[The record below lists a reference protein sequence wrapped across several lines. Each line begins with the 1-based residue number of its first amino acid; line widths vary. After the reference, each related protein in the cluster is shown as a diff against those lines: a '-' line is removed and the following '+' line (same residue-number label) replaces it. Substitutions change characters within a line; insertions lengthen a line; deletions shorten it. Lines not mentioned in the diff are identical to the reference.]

1 MLSFVTRPSVIFVLG
16 QFPQRK
22 VSGGNLNEGGTVGQ
36 FVLDFFLPLLVGV
49 ESIVVGGE
57 SVVWMKLFDLGVD
70 VVQRQLPLLTAHKG
84 LLDELGS
91 GQGGPGLKLVL
102 KIALV

>member
-1 MLSFVTRPSVIFVLG
+1 MLSVVIRPSSGIFVLG

-22 VSGGNLNEGGTVGQ
+22 VSGGNLDEGGTVGQ
-36 FVLDFFLPLLVGV
+36 LVLDFFLPRL
-49 ESIVVGGE
+49 VGGE
-57 SVVWMKLFDLGVD
+57 SVVGMKLFDLGKD

-91 GQGGPGLKLVL
+91 GKGGPSLKLVL
-102 KIALV
+102 KIASV

>member
-1 MLSFVTRPSVIFVLG
+1 MYMLSVMIRPSSGIFVLG

-22 VSGGNLNEGGTVGQ
+22 VSGGNLDEGGTVGQ
-36 FVLDFFLPLLVGV
+36 LVLDFFLPRL
-49 ESIVVGGE
+49 VGGE
-57 SVVWMKLFDLGVD
+57 SVVGMKLLDLGVN

-91 GQGGPGLKLVL
+91 GQSGSGLKLVL
-102 KIALV
+102 KIASV

>member
-1 MLSFVTRPSVIFVLG
+1 MLSVVIRPSALFVLG

-22 VSGGNLNEGGTVGQ
+22 VSGGNLDEGGTVGQ
-36 FVLDFFLPLLVGV
+36 LVLDFFLPRLVAV
-49 ESIVVGGE
+49 ASRLCE
-57 SVVWMKLFDLGVD
+57 SVVGMKLLDLGVD
-70 VVQRQLPLLTAHKG
+70 VVQRQLPLLTAQKG

-91 GQGGPGLKLVL
+91 RQGGPGLKLVL

>member
-22 VSGGNLNEGGTVGQ
+22 VSGGNLDEGGTVGQ
-36 FVLDFFLPLLVGV
+36 FVLDLFLPLLVGV
-49 ESIVVGGE
+49 ESIVIGGE
-57 SVVWMKLFDLGVD
+57 SVVGMKLFDLGVD

-91 GQGGPGLKLVL
+91 GQSGSGLKLVL